1 MCETVCEVSSDTE
14 SSHLCK
20 KIKFEVKVSEKK
32 FGKRAADSVFLGLPL
47 LYFFVFYVK
56 QQLFFTIAEG
66 LPLMQ
71 TTVHSVLNL

>member
-1 MCETVCEVSSDTE
+1 M
-14 SSHLCK
+14 
-20 KIKFEVKVSEKK
+20 VKV
-32 FGKRAADSVFLGLPL
+32 GKRAADSVFLGLPL

-71 TTVHSVLNL
+71 TTVHSVLKLIVQNQD